1 MCTEADL
8 LLSCKTV
15 TVQLTLA
22 TFKTVLTV
30 FLDNNGITNII
41 GKTGECEQNAVSSV
55 HTLSSAEKRCRH
67 IIKASFRS
75 SIALA
80 QIRQL
85 MERLSPFQ
93 IFYNSILK
101 LLSEFFFVV
110 IGWMPYALT
119 IIFNF

>member
-1 MCTEADL
+1 MYTEADRM
-8 LLSCKTV
+8 LSCKTV
-15 TVQLTLA
+15 TVRLTLA

-30 FLDNNGITNII
+30 FLDNNGRTNII

-55 HTLSSAEKRCRH
+55 HTLLSAEKRCRH
-67 IIKASFRS
+67 IKASFRS

>member
-1 MCTEADL
+1 MCTETDR

-15 TVQLTLA
+15 TVRLTLA

-67 IIKASFRS
+67 TKASFRN

-80 QIRQL
+80 QLREL
-85 MERLSPFQ
+85 TERLSTVQ
-93 IFYNSILK
+93 IFFYN
-101 LLSEFFFVV
+101 F
-110 IGWMPYALT
+110 
-119 IIFNF
+119 